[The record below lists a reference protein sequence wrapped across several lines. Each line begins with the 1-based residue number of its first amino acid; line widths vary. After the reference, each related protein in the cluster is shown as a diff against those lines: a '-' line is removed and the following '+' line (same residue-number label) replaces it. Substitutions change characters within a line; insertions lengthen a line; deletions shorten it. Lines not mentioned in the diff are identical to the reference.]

1 MRTEQINISIEK
13 PLALEL
19 DKILSQDTLDYDTL
33 NETLDYYIVE
43 YDSLLE
49 SRIIL
54 FSDLCV
60 MSISVYVEDNKAH
73 IGYWLTSP
81 SGEEIEGTTVT
92 TIIRSFSISYQENL
106 YIVEITV
113 ED

>member
-1 MRTEQINISIEK
+1 
-13 PLALEL
+13 
-19 DKILSQDTLDYDTL
+19 
-33 NETLDYYIVE
+33 
-43 YDSLLE
+43 
-49 SRIIL
+49 
-54 FSDLCV
+54 